1 MRKQGIF
8 PRRAPLL
15 RAGWRAAAL
24 LALSLALWTC
34 AKKPTGPDNASD
46 FPAAPANLTLTLGDR
61 QLALAWTILDPARVR
76 SFRIYRFDSSQIVIT
91 PPNKIER
98 RFTLIDSTRS
108 LTYLDRTVRNGV
120 TYFYQISAVSNKGF
134 EGPRSAEVA
143 GRPNVYG
150 VRIANGVNITRD
162 PKILLTITAPAT
174 TVLMKVGNDT
184 ALARISW
191 QPFQT
196 SVNWTLPSGDGLKM
210 VYLKLRDRDGSE
222 SGLLA
227 SDPIILDTKALITSV
242 TENTGGTPK
251 QSNQIIH
258 FTLNAG
264 ESGGRAFIDI
274 VNAVNDILLFDDGTN
289 NDKTANDGIY
299 EVDYRIPGD
308 VEIAQAK
315 IRGRFTDQVGN
326 VATPFIATTQV
337 TILKVPDAVQLFT
350 PTPTG
355 SPSNAL
361 RLTWSTSAEADF
373 ANYAIYRSRTKNFT
387 PSANLLIEQVTVQ
400 QTTSYID
407 ANLQAGVTY
416 YYQIVVNDIGGL
428 SSKPSNEVEGKIS
441 PDAPPAAVT
450 LNTPL
455 LVGDGTSKVQLSW
468 SQSGD
473 RDFASYRLYRSLTPR
488 VDSLSTLVT
497 AIVDIGDNVHVDE
510 GLSAGTTYYYRVFV
524 ADQGRNLTGSN
535 VESVTTAQNTPPF
548 PVTLAQPAVVDTS
561 SLRLSWSQSL
571 DTDFASYRIF
581 RSETPG
587 VTNGTRGKDA
597 QGNDVDVLITILN
610 SNAGNTTYT
619 DTNLRSTRTYY
630 YRVFVYD
637 RGNLSSGSNEVK
649 ARIRP

>member
-8 PRRAPLL
+8 PRQSPRW
-15 RAGWRAAAL
+15 RAGWHAAAL
-24 LALSLALWTC
+24 LALGLALWTC
-34 AKKPTGPDNASD
+34 AQKPTSPDTTGD
-46 FPAAPANLTLTLGDR
+46 FSVVPTNLALVLGDR
-61 QLALAWTILDPARVR
+61 QLSLAWTIPDPGGVR
-76 SFRIYRFDSSQIVIT
+76 NFRIYRFDSSQIVIT

-98 RFTLIDSTRS
+98 RFKLLDSTRA
-108 LTYLDRTVRNGV
+108 LNYVDRTVRNGV
-120 TYFYQISAVSNKGF
+120 TYFYQVSAVSNKGY

-150 VRIANGVNITRD
+150 VRIASGVNITRD
-162 PKILLTITAPAT
+162 PKIVLTITAPAT
-174 TVLMKVGNDT
+174 TVLMKVSNDT
-184 ALARISW
+184 ALSRVSW
-191 QPFQT
+191 QPFLA
-196 SVNWTLPSGDGLKM
+196 SLNWTLSAGDGQKT

-222 SGLLA
+222 SSMLA
-227 SDPIILDTKALITSV
+227 SDPIILDTKAIITSV

-258 FTLNAG
+258 FTLTAG
-264 ESGGRAFIDI
+264 EPNGRAFIDI
-274 VNAVNDILLFDDGTN
+274 VNAVNDILLFDDGSN
-289 NDKTANDGIY
+289 NDRVANDGIY

-326 VATPFIATTQV
+326 VATPFLAATQV

-350 PTPTG
+350 PVPTG

-361 RLTWSTSAEADF
+361 RLTWSVSSEADF
-373 ANYAIYRSRTKNFT
+373 ANYALYRSRTKNFT
-387 PSANLLIEQVTVQ
+387 PSPGLLIERVTVQ

-407 ANLQAGVTY
+407 ANLQPGVSY

-473 RDFASYRLYRSLTPR
+473 RDFASYRVYRSLTPR

-497 AIVDIGDNVHVDE
+497 AIVDIGGNVFVDE
-510 GLSAGTTYYYRVFV
+510 GLSASTTYYYRVYV
-524 ADQGRNLTGSN
+524 TDQGRNATGSN
-535 VESVTTAQNTPPF
+535 IESVTTAQNTPPF

-571 DTDFASYRIF
+571 DADFASYRIF
-581 RSETPG
+581 RSEIPG

-597 QGNDVDVLITILN
+597 QGNDVDVLIAILN
-610 SNAGNTTYT
+610 ANPGNTTYT